1 MLTLFLL
8 STAPKEQCLFETPV
22 QLGMELKTQA
32 VTLCSQRRFACHNQP
47 CLVAASLK
55 KAVDSAA
62 ESCCPHALGHASWL
76 T

>member
-32 VTLCSQRRFACHNQP
+32 VRGGLIATTSP
-47 CLVAASLK
+47 VWW
-55 KAVDSAA
+55 
-62 ESCCPHALGHASWL
+62 PHL
-76 T
+76 